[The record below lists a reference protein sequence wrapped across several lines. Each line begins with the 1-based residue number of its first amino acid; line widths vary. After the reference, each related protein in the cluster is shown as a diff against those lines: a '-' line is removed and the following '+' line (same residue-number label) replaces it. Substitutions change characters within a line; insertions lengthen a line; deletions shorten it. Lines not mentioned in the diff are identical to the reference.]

1 MCNGVY
7 FLALSLSFIMYF
19 LFYRLF
25 IDLAVRYM
33 INRSNYKKRRKGQNF
48 VDWLLFRRYRDVIPK
63 RYYVLYWT
71 IPALYIICM
80 TLTVVFGFLS
90 INSNQICSRV
100 ILAVYFIWCLILLF
114 IPVLKTTDKNGNTDF
129 SRILNK
135 KRRGNKIVHTKDSS
149 VSGNQVHKND
159 KE

>member
-1 MCNGVY
+1 MRSGVF
-7 FLALSLSFIMYF
+7 FLALSLLFIMYF

-71 IPALYIICM
+71 IPALYIICVIFI
-80 TLTVVFGFLS
+80 VVFDFVG
-90 INSNQICSRV
+90 INSNQIYYRI
-100 ILAVYFIWCLILLF
+100 ILAVYFIWCFLLF
-114 IPVLKTTDKNGNTDF
+114 IPTLKTIDKNGNTDF

-135 KRRGNKIVHTKDSS
+135 KTKTGDGSA
-149 VSGNQVHKND
+149 SGKKVNKND